1 MGIMHVQVDKAATCH
16 ALAVQSSKSFGS
28 TVACC
33 LDRGDGCIATAARHS
48 VNIDQ
53 IRTVWCMQ
61 ALEEKGH
68 RVETSSWGAV
78 VQGIL
83 VDPSDGYL
91 TGVSDPRKDGAPSGY

>member
-1 MGIMHVQVDKAATCH
+1 MCKVTKQVHVMHRLH
-16 ALAVQSSKSFGS
+16 YGRRPLRW
-28 TVACC
+28 C
-33 LDRGDGCIATAARHS
+33 LDRGHGCLATAAMHP
-48 VNIDQ
+48 VCIKG
-53 IRTVWCMQ
+53 IKVIWCMQ

>member
-1 MGIMHVQVDKAATCH
+1 MDA
-16 ALAVQSSKSFGS
+16 
-28 TVACC
+28 
-33 LDRGDGCIATAARHS
+33 CIATATRS
-48 VNIDQ
+48 VCNNGISK
-53 IRTVWCMQ
+53 VWCMQ

-91 TGVSDPRKDGAPSGY
+91 TGVSDPRKDGAPAGY